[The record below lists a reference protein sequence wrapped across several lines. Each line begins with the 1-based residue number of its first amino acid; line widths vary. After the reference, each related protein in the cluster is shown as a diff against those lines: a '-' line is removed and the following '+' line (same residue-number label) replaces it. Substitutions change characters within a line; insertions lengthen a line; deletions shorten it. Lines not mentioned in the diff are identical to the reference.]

1 MAEFTEQGGIRAPG
15 TGGYGVAVPF
25 LRAFWLFM
33 LVYRMWRRLPARQ
46 RRQALVL
53 AGRHGPKLATRAMSL
68 RRRRP

>member
-1 MAEFTEQGGIRAPG
+1 M
-15 TGGYGVAVPF
+15 PF

-46 RRQALVL
+46 RRKALAL
-53 AGRHGPKLATRAMSL
+53 AGRHGPKVAARFVRHAR